1 MVGVSGNSVDSANS
15 QFHAQNDF
23 GQYNYGFSNPTQTK
37 QEVKT
42 ADGITRGS
50 YSYVDANNLIQ
61 SKIRIFTRRV
71 NGNRTENLTRRN
83 LHGIFTAADG
93 IVRGAYQY
101 LDSEGDIQTVNYIA
115 DNLGFKVA
123 GTSLPI
129 DAVDLPVPVIHSQN
143 TEKYNP
149 SLLIYI

>member
-50 YSYVDANNLIQ
+50 YSYVDANGLIQ

-71 NGNRTENLTRRN
+71 NGNRTKLTRRK

-101 LDSEGDIQTVNYIA
+101 LDSEGDIQTVNSIA
-115 DNLGFKVA
+115 DNLGFKIA
-123 GTSLPI
+123 STSLPI
-129 DAVDLPVPVIHSQN
+129 AAVDLPVPVIHSQN
-143 TEKYNP
+143 TDKYNP
-149 SLLIYI
+149 SLLI